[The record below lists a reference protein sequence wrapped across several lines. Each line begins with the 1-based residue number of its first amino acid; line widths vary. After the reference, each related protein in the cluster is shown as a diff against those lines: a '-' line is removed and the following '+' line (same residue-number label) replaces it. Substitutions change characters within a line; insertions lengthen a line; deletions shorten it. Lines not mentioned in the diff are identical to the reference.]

1 MWRIP
6 LFKLDYDE
14 SEFESVMRVLKSQW
28 LTAGDVTSNFENEF
42 ASYLGKGVRATA
54 VSSGTAALHLS
65 LLACGIKRGD
75 EVMVSGLS
83 FVAGINVV
91 EMVGAKSIWVDCT
104 SHDDWNLSVDDIKK
118 KMTDKVKAIVLV
130 HYAGYPCNM
139 EDIMEFA
146 RSHGVHVIE
155 DVAHAVG
162 AEYCGKKC
170 GTIGDIGCF
179 SFFSNKNLSTGE
191 GGMVVTCNDA
201 LQNKLVLL
209 RSHGMTSLTIERY
222 KKKGFSYDVMFPGL
236 NYRLDE
242 IRSALGRAQLNKL
255 DRNNKKRCDLTLYY
269 KKRLMGIGG
278 ISVPW
283 KKIQLGVMP
292 SYHIFPVLL
301 DASKE
306 RIRIMEAMREK
317 GIQTSIHY
325 PSYSSFSYYKDYGL
339 QEIEVADDISKRVLT
354 LPLYPSMANE
364 EVDEVCRVLKESLE
378 C

>member
-1 MWRIP
+1 MWKIP
-6 LFKLDYDE
+6 LFKIDYDE
-14 SEFESVMRVLKSQW
+14 SELESVVQVLRSQW
-28 LTAGDVTSNFENEF
+28 LTAGDVTASFENEF
-42 ASYLGKGVRATA
+42 ASYLGEGVQATA

-65 LLACGIKRGD
+65 LLACGVKSGD

-83 FVAGINVV
+83 FVAVLNVV
-91 EMVGAKSIWVDCT
+91 ELVGAKSIWVDCT
-104 SHDDWNLSVDDIKK
+104 SHNDWNLSVNDIKK
-118 KMTDKVKAIVLV
+118 KVTDKVKAIIVV

-139 EDIMEFA
+139 EDFMAFA
-146 RSHGVHVIE
+146 RSRGVYVIE
-155 DVAHAVG
+155 DVAHGIG

-201 LQNKLVLL
+201 LQKKLALL

-242 IRSALGRAQLNKL
+242 IRSALGRTQLRKL
-255 DRNNKKRCDLTLYY
+255 DSNNKKRGELSLYY
-269 KKRLMGIGG
+269 RERLIDIDG

-283 KKIQLGVMP
+283 EKVPSGVTP

-301 DASKE
+301 VPQKE
-306 RIRIMEAMREK
+306 RTRVMEAMREK

-325 PSYSSFSYYKDYGL
+325 PSYSSFSYYKDYRS
-339 QEIEVADDISKRVLT
+339 QKIEVADDISKRVLT
-354 LPLYPSMANE
+354 LPLYPSMTYD
-364 EVDEVCRVLKESLE
+364 EVDEVCSSLKESLE